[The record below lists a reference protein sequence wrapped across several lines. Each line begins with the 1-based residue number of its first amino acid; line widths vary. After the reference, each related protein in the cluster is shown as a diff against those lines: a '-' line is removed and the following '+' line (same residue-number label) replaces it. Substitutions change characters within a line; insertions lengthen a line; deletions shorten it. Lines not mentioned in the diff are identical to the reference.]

1 MMNIMKFHRSL
12 FTLMLLAFAATGT
25 FAAEAG
31 RGVFRPGELWTDDKG
46 THINAHGGGIL
57 LHDGVYYWFGEH
69 KVEGDA
75 GNYAQVGVHVYSSR
89 DLVHWRD
96 GGIVLTVSDDPKS
109 EIVKGSIIERP
120 KVIYNAKTK
129 TFVMWFHLDKGR
141 NYGMARAAL
150 AISDKA
156 TGPYKYVGSF
166 RPNQGVLPL
175 GLAPGAAP
183 DPNRLKDKK
192 QFNEAV
198 VAGDMVWRDLKRG
211 QMSRDMTLFVD
222 DDGKAYLLTSS
233 EDNLTLHLH
242 ELTDDYRGFSGKWT
256 RILPNASNEAPAL
269 FKRAGKYYLFISG
282 TSGWFPNPGRSAMAD
297 SIWGPW
303 TALGNPCRGTE
314 RENATTFESQS
325 TYVLPAPGRPGEFIY
340 MGDRWR
346 PKNAIDGRYV
356 WLPVEW
362 ENNRPVLRWHAEW
375 DLSVF
380 TRHNASPSTG
390 NALTDLN

>member
-1 MMNIMKFHRSL
+1 MKFHRSL
-12 FTLMLLAFAATGT
+12 FTLMLLAFAATST
-25 FAAEAG
+25 FAAAVG
-31 RGVFRPGELWTDDKG
+31 QGGFRPGELWMDDKG
-46 THINAHGGGIL
+46 VPINAHGGGIL

-69 KVEGDA
+69 KIEGNA
-75 GNYAQVGVHVYSSR
+75 GNYAQVGVHVYRSR

-96 GGIVLTVSDDPKS
+96 CGIALTVSDEPKS
-109 EIVKGSIIERP
+109 EIVKGCIIERP

-141 NYGMARAAL
+141 NYGMARAGL
-150 AISDKA
+150 AVSDKA

-166 RPNQGVLPL
+166 RPSQGVLPL
-175 GLAPGAAP
+175 SFDPGAAP
-183 DPNRLKDKK
+183 DPDRLKDRK

-198 VAGDMVWRDLKRG
+198 VAGDIVWRDLKRG
-211 QMSRDMTLFVD
+211 QMSRDLTLFVD
-222 DDGKAYLLTSS
+222 DDGKGYLLTSA

-256 RILPNASNEAPAL
+256 RIFPNASNEAPAL
-269 FKRAGKYYLFISG
+269 FKRAGKYYLFTSG
-282 TSGWFPNPGRSAMAD
+282 TSGWFPNAGRSAMAD

-303 TALGNPCRGTE
+303 TALGNPCRGTPS
-314 RENATTFESQS
+314 ENATTFESQS
-325 TYVLPAPGRPGEFIY
+325 TYVLPVPGRPGEFIY

-346 PKNAIDGRYV
+346 PKNAIDGRYI

-362 ENNRPVLRWHAEW
+362 ENSRPVLRWHTEW

-380 TRHNASPSTG
+380 TRYNAFPSTG
-390 NALTDLN
+390 NDLTDLH